1 MEVENYTVVQYG
13 KESLTYTSG
22 EEFYTTPSRA
32 KQTLEKFG
40 IAIIPKCLNQEE
52 CNQMNEGMWQT
63 AEFLTSKLKK
73 PLIRSQPETYSSIF
87 ELQPFAGGKE

>member
-32 KQTLEKFG
+32 NKFFKILIKILIITGTLATIACKFFNV
-40 IAIIPKCLNQEE
+40 LE
-52 CNQMNEGMWQT
+52 
-63 AEFLTSKLKK
+63 LK
-73 PLIRSQPETYSSIF
+73 F
-87 ELQPFAGGKE
+87 

>member
-1 MEVENYTVVQYG
+1 MEVENYTIVQYG

-22 EEFYTTPSRA
+22 EEFYTTPSGA

-52 CNQMNEGMWQT
+52 CNQMNEGRNVANSRIFDFKT
-63 AEFLTSKLKK
+63 K
-73 PLIRSQPETYSSIF
+73 ETTD
-87 ELQPFAGGKE
+87 